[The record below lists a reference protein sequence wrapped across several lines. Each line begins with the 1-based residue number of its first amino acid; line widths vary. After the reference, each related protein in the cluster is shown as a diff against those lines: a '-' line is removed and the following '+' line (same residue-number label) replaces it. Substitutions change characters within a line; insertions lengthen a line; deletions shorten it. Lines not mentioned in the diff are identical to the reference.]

1 MLYSV
6 NQSLTLQ
13 STQRED
19 DTLGNEL
26 ESELVPMGVNLS
38 KANAWSFGPYAPCCR
53 LRDGRP
59 GGRGGHSPG
68 QVQGGRESVE
78 GEEDGGRRQGRCACH
93 RHCGKDSEN
102 FSSHHRHHDMDGI
115 RRPRGYVLRLK
126 RRECKLGLSSEV
138 ELRLKR
144 QRVDPTLLV
153 WVKLVLKS
161 RVMRSAHVSNNLGS
175 KHSS

>member
-13 STQRED
+13 TTQRED

-26 ESELVPMGVNLS
+26 ESELVPMRVNLS

-53 LRDGRP
+53 LRDGGA
-59 GGRGGHSPG
+59 GGREGHSRG
-68 QVQGGRESVE
+68 EVQGGRESAE
-78 GEEDGGRRQGRCACH
+78 GVEDGGRRQGGCACH
-93 RHCGKDSEN
+93 RRCGKDSEN

-126 RRECKLGLSSEV
+126 RRECKLGLSSAV
-138 ELRLKR
+138 KLRLKQWIVDLR
-144 QRVDPTLLV
+144 LRV
-153 WVKLVLKS
+153 
-161 RVMRSAHVSNNLGS
+161 
-175 KHSS
+175 